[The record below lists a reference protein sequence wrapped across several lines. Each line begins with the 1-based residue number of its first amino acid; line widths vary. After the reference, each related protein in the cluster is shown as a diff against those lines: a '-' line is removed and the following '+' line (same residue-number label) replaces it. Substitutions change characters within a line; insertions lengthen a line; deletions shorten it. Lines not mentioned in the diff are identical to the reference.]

1 MDELEQSRQT
11 AIKRLQAKRGFK
23 THLVVYVLVNL
34 VLLIIWASVSAT
46 TRVHYFWPIWILAG
60 WGIGLALHAW
70 SVYFVRPISED
81 DIRREIERGR

>member
-46 TRVHYFWPIWILAG
+46 THVHYFWPIWILAG